1 MHRNAVASERF
12 KFVKRILALTFDGV
26 YSLRSGLQH
35 FTLNEASGYS
45 VQKQTLARNSAGILF
60 QGEITKESEYHF
72 IVIFEIVSRSTCER
86 CEVTSYTQVT
96 RETGKWGGRGCH
108 TTMELSALY

>member
-1 MHRNAVASERF
+1 MTP
-12 KFVKRILALTFDGV
+12 LL

-35 FTLNEASGYS
+35 FTWKEASGYS

-72 IVIFEIVSRSTCER
+72 IVMLEIVSRSTCGR